1 MTFDRPTKC
10 KAAFMHGPKDL
21 RIEDLELPPLGPFQ
35 VLIKLKA
42 CGICG
47 SDVECYEGESAEG
60 RYDIAPYVPGHEW
73 AGQAVA
79 VGDKVSSIAVGNKVV
94 GDCVLPCNNCANCKD
109 GKMPSACL
117 NMREIGFRPD
127 SPGGWGE
134 YMILEEQYTHAIPDD
149 WNYELGAWVETF
161 NVGYWGVWGNGC
173 NPDASDDVAII
184 GGGPIG
190 MCAAMVCAESGAN
203 VIVIDPLEKR
213 RENIMNYGANMT
225 VDPTQFKEPG
235 ALEAELQ
242 RLTGGRGPSVVIEC
256 SGNDIGI
263 ASIFDIA
270 GHSARVGVVGHSI
283 GRKVPVEIGKTI
295 WKTLHI
301 AGSGGT
307 NKWFPR
313 TIRFMSTI
321 KDKYDFA
328 ALNSHHYDF
337 FDLDAAMD
345 MACHHK
351 DIARKVMLTFKD

>member
-1 MTFDRPTKC
+1 MNNRPTKC
-10 KAAFMHGPKDL
+10 KVAFLHGPKDL
-21 RIEDLELPPLGPFQ
+21 KIEDLELPALGSFQ

-73 AGQAVA
+73 AGQVVE
-79 VGDKVSSIAVGNKVV
+79 VGSGVSSIAVGNKVV

-109 GKMPSACL
+109 GKMPSACI

-134 YMILEEQYTHAIPDD
+134 YMILEEQYTHVIPDD
-149 WNYELGAWVETF
+149 WSYELGAWVETF

-184 GGGPIG
+184 GAGPIG
-190 MCAAMVCAESGAN
+190 MCAAMVCAASGAN

-213 RENIMNYGANMT
+213 RANILNYGAT
-225 VDPTQFKEPG
+225 AVVDPTTCNVEEKLKE
-235 ALEAELQ
+235 
-242 RLTGGRGPSVVIEC
+242 LTNGRGPSVVIEC

-263 ASIFDIA
+263 ASLFDVA
-270 GHSARVGVVGHSI
+270 GHSARVGVVGHSV

-295 WKTLHI
+295 WKTLTLS
-301 AGSGGT
+301 GSGGT
-307 NKWFPR
+307 KTWFPR
-313 TIRFMSTI
+313 TIRFMSRI
-321 KDKYDFA
+321 KDQYDFA

-337 FDLDAAMD
+337 FELDKAMD
-345 MACHHK
+345 LACHHK